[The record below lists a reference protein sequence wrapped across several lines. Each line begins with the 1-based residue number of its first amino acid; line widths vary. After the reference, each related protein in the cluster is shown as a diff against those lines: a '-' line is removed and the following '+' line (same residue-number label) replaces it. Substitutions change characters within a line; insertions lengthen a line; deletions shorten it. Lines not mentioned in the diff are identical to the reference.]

1 MSNPQ
6 QPSPDDAAFVN
17 QARVREFSK
26 VLGQELLQH
35 LQPIIGQ
42 LTPGGR
48 VVQVPRRHAPEQA
61 TMMLQTTT
69 PQLLAE
75 LNDNLIDLI
84 IELQRSNDLAQIDMG
99 ISEQLIPTKRRR
111 RR

>member
-6 QPSPDDAAFVN
+6 QPSPEDNAFVN
-17 QARVREFSK
+17 ESRVRAFSE
-26 VLGQELLQH
+26 VLGKDLFDRLR
-35 LQPIIGQ
+35 PILGQ
-42 LTPGGR
+42 LAPGGR
-48 VVQVPRRHAPEQA
+48 PVQVPRRHAPA
-61 TMMLQTTT
+61 PASMLMQTTT

-84 IELQRSNDLAQIDMG
+84 IELQRSNDLAQVDMG
-99 ISEQLIPTKRRR
+99 VTDEMIPTKRRR